1 MAIMFDEAIAIE
13 YGVDAAIFIQNLY
26 FWIRKNEANEKHFH
40 DGRTWT
46 YNTFQA
52 WCTLFPFWSERQVKY
67 LVKKMTDKG
76 LVLTGNYNKI
86 AFDRTLWYALS
97 DNVLSICRNGTV
109 HSTKVSDEKGQICT
123 MRKDKYVPPIPDI
136 YPDSKPDIYTP
147 LPPSGES
154 GGKPNIAGERF
165 ARFWAAYPRKQA
177 KGNAEKAF
185 KRLKVSEEL
194 LEKMLTA
201 IDWQKRTDEWKSD
214 DGKFIPHP
222 ASWLNSKRWED
233 EKSNYTTAESKYK
246 FVN

>member
-26 FWIRKNEANEKHFH
+26 FWIRKNEANQKHFH

-52 WCTLFPFWSERQVKY
+52 WCALFPFWSEKQVRRI
-67 LVKKMTDKG
+67 VKNLESDG
-76 LVLTGNYNKI
+76 VILTANYNKI

-97 DNVLSICRNGTV
+97 DEVLYMCRNG
-109 HSTKVSDEKGQICT
+109 HMHLPKRANEKCPNGQ
-123 MRKDKYVPPIPDI
+123 MRSAQTGAPI
-136 YPDSKPDIYTP
+136 PDSKPDVKPNDTP
-147 LPPSGES
+147 LPPAGEKE
-154 GGKPNIAGERF
+154 KPNIYGERF

>member
-13 YGVDAAIFIQNLY
+13 YGVDEAIFISNLY

-52 WCTLFPFWSERQVKY
+52 WCTLFPFWSERQVKH
-67 LVKKMTDKG
+67 LVKKMTDRG
-76 LVLTGNYNKI
+76 LILTGNYNKI

-97 DNVLSICRNGTV
+97 DNVLSICRNGTM

-123 MRKDKYVPPIPDI
+123 MRKDKCVPPIPDSN
-136 YPDSKPDIYTP
+136 PDVKPNNTP
-147 LPPSGES
+147 LPPAGETE
-154 GGKPNIAGERF
+154 KPNVYGERF
-165 ARFWAAYPRKQA
+165 ARFWSAYPRKQA
-177 KGNAEKAF
+177 KGNAEKVF
-185 KRLKVSEEL
+185 MRLKVSAAL
-194 LEKMLTA
+194 LDKMLEA
-201 IDWQKRTDEWKSD
+201 IAWQKTTEEWKKD
-214 DGKFIPHP
+214 NGQFIPHP

-233 EKSNYTTAESKYK
+233 EKSNYTTPASKYK